1 MAATPISPRAQE
13 RQKARLAKLEEKW
26 SVLFNQKTRAPI
38 YSVDMYIDN
47 LHQCCDGKKNGLL
60 SSNGHSN
67 LSNGITNSNDSNI
80 YSRNS
85 TANLEVSHLL
95 QKLRL
100 DLKMS
105 YQWFIE
111 DFCKKENNGL
121 TLLLNLLRNIQKIA
135 KEMNSVPSKEIAQT
149 RKRLLTEEL
158 DCLVCVKFCLRAQ
171 MASKVLLDSTYG
183 LESVASNCNCMLK

>member
-1 MAATPISPRAQE
+1 MAATPISPRAQD

-47 LHQCCDGKKNGLL
+47 LHQCCDGKKNRLL
-60 SSNGHSN
+60 SSSGHSN
-67 LSNGITNSNDSNI
+67 LSNGNSNGSSICSTNP
-80 YSRNS
+80 
-85 TANLEVSHLL
+85 TANFEVSHLL

-111 DFCKKENNGL
+111 DFCKRENNGL

-135 KEMNSVPSKEIAQT
+135 KEMNSVPSKEKAQT
-149 RKRLLTEEL
+149 RKRLL
-158 DCLVCVKFCLRAQ
+158 V
-171 MASKVLLDSTYG
+171 
-183 LESVASNCNCMLK
+183 